1 MFKNL
6 FSTTPKLSP
15 AAKFC
20 FDLVSRNRFEASR
33 GSKDIPRF
41 LPVVYATHPAFIGS
55 IIAIIDFAK
64 KIISDPTP
72 HSDVIRQVM
81 EALFG
86 DNANKAAVTAAD
98 GFDDPA
104 LMNEFEKISAH
115 LEWAAKLPGN
125 RTEQE
130 LKFLVKYF

>member
-6 FSTTPKLSP
+6 FSSGPKLSP

-20 FDLVSRNRFEASR
+20 FDLISRNRFEASR

-41 LPVVYATHPAFIGS
+41 LPVVYTTHPEFIGS

-64 KIISDPTP
+64 QIIRDPTP
-72 HSDVIRQVM
+72 QRDVTRQVF

-86 DNANKAAVTAAD
+86 ENANKASMTASN
-98 GFDDPA
+98 GIDDPT
-104 LMNEFEKISAH
+104 LMNEFENVSAH
-115 LEWAAKLPGN
+115 LEWAAKLP
-125 RTEQE
+125 TDKLEQE
-130 LKFLVKYF
+130 LRFLAKYL